1 MIAIC
6 SSTSNR
12 YSCSNKNKDFGFDMR
27 PWDLVK
33 KTILII
39 WNEEMDSIIKTI
51 KHLEKPSLLI
61 KGISETMKNEGKEQ
75 K

>member
-1 MIAIC
+1 
-6 SSTSNR
+6 
-12 YSCSNKNKDFGFDMR
+12 MR

-51 KHLEKPSLLI
+51 KPLEKPSLLI
-61 KGISETMKNEGKEQ
+61 KRISETMKNEGKEQ